1 MFLVVFRFSWCNYS
15 LIILYDGKTELESI
29 LEEKFL
35 KRHETAVVDVFSGKV
50 SISDSRGY
58 FFKQLLIFYSLKI
71 PSPDE
76 EREVDL
82 GTFVDQEESDID
94 DESDVD
100 LDLDLDLDS
109 EHNDDDLES
118 DSLLSDSVDRAWS
131 AEEFQ
136 WSLTLPEQV
145 LSLTI
150 LIYYTPCHQ
159 LRYSNFL

>member
-1 MFLVVFRFSWCNYS
+1 MKGFDL
-15 LIILYDGKTELESI
+15 
-29 LEEKFL
+29 
-35 KRHETAVVDVFSGKV
+35 
-50 SISDSRGY
+50 SDSRGY

-82 GTFVDQEESDID
+82 GTFVDQEEGDIDLD
-94 DESDVD
+94 DESDME
-100 LDLDLDLDS
+100 LDLDLDS

-118 DSLLSDSVDRAWS
+118 DSLLSDSVDRAGS

-150 LIYYTPCHQ
+150 LIYYTPFHQ
-159 LRYSNFL
+159 TFYNDDFVTKMAEQTNFYAVQRGAP

>member
-1 MFLVVFRFSWCNYS
+1 MVKQNS
-15 LIILYDGKTELESI
+15 SI
-29 LEEKFL
+29 LEENFL
-35 KRHETAVVDVFSGKV
+35 KRHDVDVFSGKV

-94 DESDVD
+94 DESDV
-100 LDLDLDLDS
+100 DLDLDLDS

>member
-1 MFLVVFRFSWCNYS
+1 MKLQWLTFSVERF
-15 LIILYDGKTELESI
+15 
-29 LEEKFL
+29 
-35 KRHETAVVDVFSGKV
+35 H
-50 SISDSRGY
+50 SRGY

>member
-1 MFLVVFRFSWCNYS
+1 MKGFDKR
-15 LIILYDGKTELESI
+15 
-29 LEEKFL
+29 L
-35 KRHETAVVDVFSGKV
+35 KRLF
-50 SISDSRGY
+50 

-82 GTFVDQEESDID
+82 GTFVDQEEGDID
-94 DESDVD
+94 DESDVE
-100 LDLDLDLDS
+100 LDLDLNS
-109 EHNDDDLES
+109 ENNDDDRES
-118 DSLLSDSVDRAWS
+118 DSLLSDSVDRAGS

-136 WSLTLPEQV
+136 WSLTHPEQV

-159 LRYSNFL
+159 LSYSNFL